1 MGINLVKMF
10 KLTRKRWGHSLSK
23 GILDRKHEYAIIRII
38 LFEERHNGQK
48 NS

>member
-10 KLTRKRWGHSLSK
+10 KLMRKRWGHSLSK
-23 GILDRKHEYAIIRII
+23 GILDREQEYAIIRII
-38 LFEERHNGQK
+38 LIEEQHNGQK